1 MISNELNNAKPLYC
15 SEDKRGDRTNSF
27 EGMSEINLSYFV
39 GIDATVSNPRALLA
53 GDRNLTLTNVPV
65 TRGLVT
71 VTDPKTLSW
80 SSSIHKQVGNL
91 GLADGSAHQAT
102 PALLQRHL
110 NDSGLQPNRFAV
122 P

>member
-1 MISNELNNAKPLYC
+1 MREFALAGEPAPLFRVISNELNNAKPLYC

-53 GDRNLTLTNVPV
+53 GDRNLTITNVPV

-80 SSSIHKQVGNL
+80 SSSMHKQAGNVAWL
-91 GLADGSAHQAT
+91 T
-102 PALLQRHL
+102 VALSR
-110 NDSGLQPNRFAV
+110 
-122 P
+122 